1 MGRWW
6 GRKAAPDARPI
17 VPAWLTNDS
26 QEEGF
31 ARSYSGQF
39 EEVYRRNP
47 VGQRAVRLVAGMPGE
62 TVGSRWFGGFSQRR
76 REARYVWFQACKGCS
91 MTNVAIGAEA
101 LLASLMA
108 QAEGRG
114 VDLITLRALVEES
127 SLAGA
132 RRALA
137 SLGLDDERARRD
149 MDELRELLSAW
160 RDAKRS
166 AWRAVVTWAV
176 RVACAMVLIGIA
188 VRLRLTDL
196 VVQ

>member
-1 MGRWW
+1 
-6 GRKAAPDARPI
+6 
-17 VPAWLTNDS
+17 
-26 QEEGF
+26 
-31 ARSYSGQF
+31 
-39 EEVYRRNP
+39 
-47 VGQRAVRLVAGMPGE
+47 
-62 TVGSRWFGGFSQRR
+62 
-76 REARYVWFQACKGCS
+76 

-108 QAEGRG
+108 QSEARG
-114 VDLITLRALVEES
+114 IDLITLRALVEES
-127 SLAGA
+127 SQAGA

-137 SLGLDDERARRD
+137 SLGLGDERARRD
-149 MDELRELLSAW
+149 MDELRELLGAW